1 MVGATSGN
9 TTEKAKQ
16 SRFLLPVLGLAVL
29 STWLVTVTF
38 QLLLL
43 DIARSFEV
51 QVGTAGL
58 TASVGAISGVVFAL
72 LMAVLSVRFNHKMFL
87 LIGLVC
93 TCLAALGFFL
103 APNFLLLLVPNI
115 GVGAG
120 IAMVTAM
127 AYSIVGDV
135 YPLEKRGRAIG
146 VIVSSTTL
154 AYVLGAPTIDLIAE
168 WGGWRLV
175 MIALSLPVTLISL
188 GLAAIVIPNK
198 LSHQPQERKEPFSL
212 GLKLAFSNRSTFAA
226 LAVTMLMISESGIGF
241 YAVSFFREQFS
252 MTIDGGAIFTI
263 VGSSLGAVG
272 GLVCGLLINRVG
284 RKRLG
289 TIAGVVAGLLT
300 VSFMFIPTYELSYG
314 LGIARFWFSAMTLTA
329 GGSLVIEQLP
339 KFRSTMM
346 SLNTAFMNIGI
357 LLASLTAAIVLN
369 FQAIGLALGSLGIF
383 GAAVWISLVKEPV
396 KTK

>member
-1 MVGATSGN
+1 
-9 TTEKAKQ
+9 
-16 SRFLLPVLGLAVL
+16 
-29 STWLVTVTF
+29 
-38 QLLLL
+38 LLLL

-58 TASVGAISGVVFAL
+58 TASVGAISGVVFGV

-87 LIGLVC
+87 LAGLVC

-127 AYSIVGDV
+127 AYSIIGDV

-146 VIVSSTTL
+146 VIVSATTL
-154 AYVLGAPTIDLIAE
+154 AYVIGAPTIDLIAE
-168 WGGWRLV
+168 WGGWRVV
-175 MIALSLPVTLISL
+175 MIALSLPVTLISF
-188 GLAAIVIPNK
+188 GLAAMVIPKN
-198 LSHQPQERKEPFSL
+198 LSHQSQEKKEPFSL
-212 GLKLAFSNRSTFAA
+212 GLKSAFSNRSTVAA

-252 MTIDGGAIFTI
+252 MTIDGGAVFTI

-272 GLVCGLLINRVG
+272 GLVSGLLINRLG

-289 TIAGVVAGLLT
+289 TIAGVIAGLIT

-314 LGIARFWFSAMTLTA
+314 LGIARFWFSAMTFTA

-346 SLNTAFMNIGI
+346 SLNTAFMNLGI

-369 FQAIGLALGSLGIF
+369 FQVIGLALGSLGIL
-383 GAAVWISLVKEPV
+383 GAVVWILFVKEPV